1 MVSIRIRAPRKDTLV
16 CACLC
21 FATAL
26 LSFGLFMLQDG
37 GAFTLRE
44 DFDFQQMP
52 FTMGLHNQIVGGGIA
67 GWCWNLDLGASVVQ
81 GFGFYE
87 LGSPFFWLSML
98 FPASAFPYVVGWI
111 YVLKYTVAGIT
122 AHLYIRRFVGDGR
135 CATAGALLYA
145 FAGFQTTNLLFYHF
159 HDVVAL
165 FPLLL
170 IGLERLLEDRRDV
183 VCFTFAV
190 FLNAITNY
198 FFFVQ
203 STVFLLLYF
212 GFRFGPRLRRERRL
226 LSAIGRCMVLGVLG
240 VGMAAA
246 LMVPSFVYMLSNPRA
261 GSAAISLDNLL
272 QNLLWDPWQLLFQI
286 QGFLLPA
293 DPMFDH
299 NAVIDQQ
306 WTSTS
311 CWLPMVG
318 ISLTIAYLRD
328 RRDWLVGLLVAL
340 FVICL
345 SPLLTSSFTLFTNVY
360 QRWWYMLVLMCALA
374 SAIVMGDPSSF
385 RVKSSAMMAA
395 LIVIAFAAVVVVG
408 SQVIG
413 AVELFHADRFALQVA
428 LALAGIVATFLLF
441 GRDRSVGDGMARRGP
456 SPANRW
462 RVASGCVAAFAVAT
476 TALTI
481 GQYRQNLYEGEL
493 LDNISVEEQRMGTLN
508 ALALGAR
515 LEGMDPQYRYATGD
529 NRLTLT
535 GAAAGVSS
543 FSSTISPA
551 TGRLEELYGTPATSV
566 WHLNKS
572 TVPGLTELLGGRYH
586 VTTSPGAREVV
597 AQHEVGGVTY
607 YVTSEDACPI
617 GFTARSYVLK
627 EDAEALPM
635 DQRAATLMQTPAVA
649 REDEGLV
656 ARYAQRAYVGAVVG
670 TADFTHDIAPLI
682 SDAQSRAVKNFWR
695 SNRGFGFDVAATEP
709 ELVYISVPHDD
720 GWSAYVDGRET
731 PTVDSAG
738 MTLLPVEAGR
748 HEVRFTYET
757 PGLRMGVW
765 VAVASWLLFAAL
777 VSRWVLPFTSLVPR
791 MPVSDD
797 SRS

>member
-1 MVSIRIRAPRKDTLV
+1 MVSIRIHAPRKDTLV

-52 FTMGLHNQIVGGGIA
+52 FTMGLHNQIVRGGIA

-87 LGSPFFWLSML
+87 LGSPFFWISML

-111 YVLKYTVAGIT
+111 YVLKYTVAGVT

-145 FAGFQTTNLLFYHF
+145 FAGFQTTNVLFYHF

-170 IGLERLLEDRRDV
+170 IGLERMFGERRDV
-183 VCFTFAV
+183 VCFTLAV
-190 FLNAITNY
+190 FLNAVTNY

-212 GFRFGPRLRRERRL
+212 GFRFGPQLRRERKL
-226 LSAIGRCMVLGVLG
+226 LSAIGRCMALGVLG
-240 VGMAAA
+240 VGMAAV

-261 GSAAISLDNLL
+261 GSPAISLDNLL
-272 QNLLWDPWQLLFQI
+272 DNLLWDPWQLLFQI

-328 RRDWLVGLLVAL
+328 RRDWLVGLLMAL
-340 FVICL
+340 FIICL

-374 SAIVMGDPSSF
+374 SAIVMSDPSSF
-385 RVKSSAMMAA
+385 RVRSAAVLAA
-395 LIVIAFAAVVVVG
+395 LIVAAFAVVVAVG
-408 SQVIG
+408 SRMLGV
-413 AVELFHADRFALQVA
+413 VELFHAGGFALQVA
-428 LALAGIVATFLLF
+428 LALVGIAATFLLF
-441 GRDRSVGDGMARRGP
+441 GRDRSTGGGMVPRGS
-456 SPANRW
+456 SPRNRW
-462 RVASGCVAAFAVAT
+462 RVVLGCIAAFAVAT

-481 GQYRQNLYEGEL
+481 WQYRQNLYEGEL
-493 LDNISVEEQRMGTLN
+493 LDNISLEEQRMGTLN

-515 LEGMDPQYRYATGD
+515 LEEIDPQYRYATGD

-551 TGRLEELYGTPATSV
+551 SGRLEELFGTPATSV

-586 VTTSPGAREVV
+586 VTTSPGASDVV
-597 AQHEVGGVTY
+597 ARHEVDGVTY

-617 GFTARSYVLK
+617 GFTARGYVLE
-627 EDAEALPM
+627 EDVEALPM
-635 DQRAATLMQTPAVA
+635 EQRAATLMQAPVVA
-649 REDEGLV
+649 REDEDLV
-656 ARYAQRAYVGAVVG
+656 ARYAQRTYVGAVVG
-670 TADFTHDIAPLI
+670 PVDFTRDVAPLVT
-682 SDAQSRAVKNFWR
+682 DAQSRAVEGFWR
-695 SNRGFGFDVAATEP
+695 DDRGFGFDVAATEP

-720 GWSAYVDGRET
+720 GWSAYVDGRES

-748 HEVRFTYET
+748 HEIRFAYET
-757 PGLRMGVW
+757 PGLRVGIW
-765 VAVASWLLFAAL
+765 VTVASWLLCAAL
-777 VSRWVLPFTSLVPR
+777 VARRVAHRHV
-791 MPVSDD
+791 
-797 SRS
+797 

>member
-1 MVSIRIRAPRKDTLV
+1 MVSIRIHAPRKDTLV

-52 FTMGLHNQIVGGGIA
+52 FTMGLHNQIVRGGIA

-87 LGSPFFWLSML
+87 LGSPFFWISML

-111 YVLKYTVAGIT
+111 YVLKYTVAGVT

-145 FAGFQTTNLLFYHF
+145 FAGFQTTNVLFYHF

-170 IGLERLLEDRRDV
+170 IGLERMFGERRDV
-183 VCFTFAV
+183 VCFTLAV
-190 FLNAITNY
+190 FLNAVTNY

-212 GFRFGPRLRRERRL
+212 GFRFGPQLRRERRL
-226 LSAIGRCMVLGVLG
+226 LSAIGRCMALGVLG
-240 VGMAAA
+240 VGMAAV

-261 GSAAISLDNLL
+261 GSPAISLDNLL
-272 QNLLWDPWQLLFQI
+272 DNLLWDPWQLLFQI

-293 DPMFDH
+293 DPMYDH

-340 FVICL
+340 FIICL

-374 SAIVMGDPSSF
+374 SAIVMSDPSSF
-385 RVKSSAMMAA
+385 RVRSAAVLAA
-395 LIVIAFAAVVVVG
+395 LIVAAFAVVVAVG
-408 SQVIG
+408 SRMLGV
-413 AVELFHADRFALQVA
+413 VELFHADGFALQVA
-428 LALAGIVATFLLF
+428 LALVGIAATFLLL
-441 GRDRSVGDGMARRGP
+441 GRDRSTGGGMVPRGS
-456 SPANRW
+456 SPRNRW
-462 RVASGCVAAFAVAT
+462 RVVLGCIVAFAVVT

-481 GQYRQNLYEGEL
+481 WQYRQDLYEGEL
-493 LDNISVEEQRMGTLN
+493 LDNISAEEQRMGTLN

-515 LEGMDPQYRYATGD
+515 LEEVDPQYRYATGD

-551 TGRLEELYGTPATSV
+551 SGRLEELFGTPATSV

-586 VTTSPGAREVV
+586 VTTSPGASDVV
-597 AQHEVGGVTY
+597 ARHEVDGVTY
-607 YVTSEDACPI
+607 CVTSEDACPI
-617 GFTARSYVLK
+617 GFTARGYVLE
-627 EDAEALPM
+627 EDVEALPM
-635 DQRAATLMQTPAVA
+635 EQRAATLMQAPVVA
-649 REDEGLV
+649 REDEDLV
-656 ARYAQRAYVGAVVG
+656 ARYAQRTYVGAVVSPV
-670 TADFTHDIAPLI
+670 DFTRDVAPLVT
-682 SDAQSRAVKNFWR
+682 DAQSRAVEGFWR
-695 SNRGFGFDVAATEP
+695 DDRGFGFDVAATEP

-720 GWSAYVDGRET
+720 GWSAYVDGRES

-748 HEVRFTYET
+748 HEIRFAYET
-757 PGLRMGVW
+757 PGLRVGIW
-765 VAVASWLLFAAL
+765 VTVASWLLCAAL
-777 VSRWVLPFTSLVPR
+777 VARRAAHRHV
-791 MPVSDD
+791 
-797 SRS
+797 

>member
-1 MVSIRIRAPRKDTLV
+1 MVSIRIHAPRKDTLV

-52 FTMGLHNQIVGGGIA
+52 FTMGLHNQIVRGGIA

-145 FAGFQTTNLLFYHF
+145 FAGFQTTNVLFYHF

-170 IGLERLLEDRRDV
+170 IGLERLMEDRRDV
-183 VCFTFAV
+183 VCFTLAV
-190 FLNAITNY
+190 FLNAVTNY

-212 GFRFGPRLRRERRL
+212 GFRFGPQLRRERRL
-226 LSAIGRCMVLGVLG
+226 LSAIGRCMALGVLG
-240 VGMAAA
+240 VGMAAV

-261 GSAAISLDNLL
+261 GSPAISLDNLL
-272 QNLLWDPWQLLFQI
+272 DNLLWDPWQLLFQI

-293 DPMFDH
+293 DPMYDH

-340 FVICL
+340 FIICL

-374 SAIVMGDPSSF
+374 SAIVMSDPSSF
-385 RVKSSAMMAA
+385 RVRSAAVLAA
-395 LIVIAFAAVVVVG
+395 LIVAAFAVVVAVG
-408 SQVIG
+408 SRMLGV
-413 AVELFHADRFALQVA
+413 VELFHADGFALQVA
-428 LALAGIVATFLLF
+428 LALVGIAATFLLL
-441 GRDRSVGDGMARRGP
+441 GRDRSTGGGMVPRGS
-456 SPANRW
+456 SPRNRW
-462 RVASGCVAAFAVAT
+462 RVVLGCIAAFAVAT

-481 GQYRQNLYEGEL
+481 WQYRQNLYEGEL
-493 LDNISVEEQRMGTLN
+493 LDNISLEEQRMGTLN

-515 LEGMDPQYRYATGD
+515 LEEIDPQYRYATGD

-551 TGRLEELYGTPATSV
+551 SGRLEELFGTPATSV

-586 VTTSPGAREVV
+586 VTTSPGASDVV
-597 AQHEVGGVTY
+597 ARHEVDGVTY
-607 YVTSEDACPI
+607 CVTSEDACPI
-617 GFTARSYVLK
+617 GFTARGYVLE
-627 EDAEALPM
+627 EDVEALPM
-635 DQRAATLMQTPAVA
+635 EQRAATLMQAPVVA
-649 REDEGLV
+649 REDEDLV
-656 ARYAQRAYVGAVVG
+656 ARYAQRTYVGAVVG
-670 TADFTHDIAPLI
+670 PVDFTRDVAPLVT
-682 SDAQSRAVKNFWR
+682 DAQSRAVEGFWR
-695 SNRGFGFDVAATEP
+695 DDRGFGFDVDATEP

-720 GWSAYVDGRET
+720 GWSAYVDGRES

-748 HEVRFTYET
+748 HEIRFAYET
-757 PGLRMGVW
+757 PGLRVGIW
-765 VAVASWLLFAAL
+765 VTVASWLLFAAL
-777 VSRWVLPFTSLVPR
+777 VARRVAHRHV
-791 MPVSDD
+791 
-797 SRS
+797 